1 MRRELGLTDEQMK
14 RLRDMGTQAQR
25 SGIRTRADL
34 EIKQLDLQELLG
46 AANPDRAAIDRTI
59 REIAELRAAEMKA
72 GIDMRLGL
80 QSVLTPEQ
88 REKMRGLRER
98 RFRERG
104 VGPGAP
110 RPPESPT
117 PGRPRRQTTPTPAP
131 TRPQL

>member
-34 EIKQLDLQELLG
+34 EIKQLDLQELLS

-59 REIAELRAAEMKA
+59 REIAELRATEMKA

-88 REKMRGLRER
+88 REKMRALRER

-110 RPPESPT
+110 QPPESPT

-131 TRPQL
+131 ARPQL